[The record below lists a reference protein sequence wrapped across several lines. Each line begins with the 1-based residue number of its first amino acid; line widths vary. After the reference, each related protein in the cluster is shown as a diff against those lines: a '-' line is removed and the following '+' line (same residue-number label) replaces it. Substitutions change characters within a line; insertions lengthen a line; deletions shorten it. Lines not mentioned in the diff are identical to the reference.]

1 MSASEPEVQ
10 VIPPGSCEAYL
21 TAFPEKLALWR

>member
-1 MSASEPEVQ
+1 MPAQQPEVQ
-10 VIPPGSCEAYL
+10 VIPPGLYQAYL